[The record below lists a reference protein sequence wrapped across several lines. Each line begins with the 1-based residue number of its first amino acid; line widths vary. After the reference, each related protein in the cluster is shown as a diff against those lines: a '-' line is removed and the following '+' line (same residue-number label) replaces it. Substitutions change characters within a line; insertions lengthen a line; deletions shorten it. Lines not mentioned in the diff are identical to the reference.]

1 VSNPAP
7 SFSRVPFRLLI
18 SEKGEVRGELIK
30 HLAPLTNSMLI
41 KIRKIEGVITR
52 ESEQVVLLAGI
63 RAGLEK
69 SKREFES
76 GSVALLPLDGSIRF
90 ILVKQNVARPMN
102 HIGEVK
108 YGLSVLLDAKSGDRG
123 QLIIG

>member
-1 VSNPAP
+1 
-7 SFSRVPFRLLI
+7 LI

-69 SKREFES
+69 SKKEFES